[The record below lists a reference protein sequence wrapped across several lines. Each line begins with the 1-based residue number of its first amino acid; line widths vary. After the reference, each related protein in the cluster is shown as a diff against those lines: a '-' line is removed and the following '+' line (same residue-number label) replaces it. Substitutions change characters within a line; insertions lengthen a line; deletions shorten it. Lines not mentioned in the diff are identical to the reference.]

1 MALIVAD
8 RVQETCISPGVG
20 AVTLLGA
27 VFQFQTFSSAIGNA
41 NTTLYVIADQFGV
54 NWEVGIGTYASAGN
68 TLTRTT
74 VLSSSNGGA
83 LVNFSSGTQNVWND
97 YPAEYAIYAS
107 NNASQANGQSLIS
120 GGVGV
125 APAWGNPVAP
135 SGSPGY
141 YGQFYD
147 TTIQTA
153 TSASVAYLV
162 GCALTSISNGVS
174 ISAGRITVA
183 NAGIYNFQF
192 SIQLANPTAG
202 IAETTFWVRYNG
214 VDIADSASTTGVPIK
229 HGGING
235 EMILSLNQVFNM
247 AAGDYLEL
255 WWHSNVAGVLIETL
269 PATTVP
275 IVPQSP
281 GVIFTMLQQAQIGIG
296 YNGLTSA
303 TSTLIGTGSKTFTT
317 NLTNSQTAFVVGTR
331 VRVAYSVTPAD
342 FMEGV
347 VTAFSG
353 TTFTV
358 NVDSIGGSGTF
369 ASWTISVAGIQGSNG
384 VTSFSGNTTGL
395 TPSTPTTGA
404 ITLGG
409 TLAVANGGTNASTAS
424 ITSFNNI
431 TGYTATGAT
440 GTTSTNLVFS
450 TSPTLVTPAL
460 GTPSALVGTNITGTA
475 TAFTASNVTTNANLT
490 GAVTSVGNTSSL
502 GSFTSLQLLTALTNE
517 TGTGA
522 AVFATS
528 PTLVTPALGTP
539 SSGTLT
545 NCTFPTLNQNTTGS
559 SASCTG
565 NATGSTFGFNSGY
578 GSVATAYGC
587 RAWVN
592 FNGTGTVAIRDSGNV
607 SSITDLGTGLYTA
620 NFATAM
626 PDANYAAVPQ
636 GSAGA
641 TASGNNPTTIDSVNA
656 PTASG
661 VTIRNRSSGGNQ
673 GDPTYVTLAVFR

>member
-192 SIQLANPTAG
+192 SIQLANPTAS
-202 IAETTFWVRYNG
+202 IAETSFWVRYNS
-214 VDIADSASTTGVPIK
+214 VDIADSSSTTGVPIK

-235 EMILSLNQVFNM
+235 QMILSLNQVFNM
-247 AAGDYLEL
+247 ASCDY
-255 WWHSNVAGVLIETL
+255 I
-269 PATTVP
+269 
-275 IVPQSP
+275 
-281 GVIFTMLQQAQIGIG
+281 
-296 YNGLTSA
+296 
-303 TSTLIGTGSKTFTT
+303 
-317 NLTNSQTAFVVGTR
+317 
-331 VRVAYSVTPAD
+331 
-342 FMEGV
+342 
-347 VTAFSG
+347 
-353 TTFTV
+353 
-358 NVDSIGGSGTF
+358 
-369 ASWTISVAGIQGSNG
+369 
-384 VTSFSGNTTGL
+384 
-395 TPSTPTTGA
+395 
-404 ITLGG
+404 
-409 TLAVANGGTNASTAS
+409 
-424 ITSFNNI
+424 
-431 TGYTATGAT
+431 
-440 GTTSTNLVFS
+440 
-450 TSPTLVTPAL
+450 
-460 GTPSALVGTNITGTA
+460 
-475 TAFTASNVTTNANLT
+475 
-490 GAVTSVGNTSSL
+490 
-502 GSFTSLQLLTALTNE
+502 
-517 TGTGA
+517 
-522 AVFATS
+522 
-528 PTLVTPALGTP
+528 
-539 SSGTLT
+539 
-545 NCTFPTLNQNTTGS
+545 
-559 SASCTG
+559 
-565 NATGSTFGFNSGY
+565 
-578 GSVATAYGC
+578 
-587 RAWVN
+587 
-592 FNGTGTVAIRDSGNV
+592 
-607 SSITDLGTGLYTA
+607 
-620 NFATAM
+620 
-626 PDANYAAVPQ
+626 
-636 GSAGA
+636 
-641 TASGNNPTTIDSVNA
+641 
-656 PTASG
+656 
-661 VTIRNRSSGGNQ
+661 
-673 GDPTYVTLAVFR
+673 